1 MSPRPRKYRT
11 IAQHPV
17 ATFYKPQGAPL
28 GALQSATLSV
38 EGLEAL
44 RLADAEGQDQASAAR
59 AMDVSPATF
68 CRILA
73 EARAV
78 VARALS
84 NGWAI
89 RIEGGAYRL
98 AEAAAPGAQERPWG
112 GGRGGGRGRGLG
124 RRRGWA
130 DDAPPDQTPTDKED

>member
-1 MSPRPRKYRT
+1 MSPRPRKFRT

-98 AEAAAPGAQERPWG
+98 AEAAAPGAQERPA
-112 GGRGGGRGRGLG
+112 GRGLGRGLG

-130 DDAPPDQTPTDKED
+130 GDAPPDQPPTDKED